1 MKSQREYQTRN
12 GRMLRG
18 FPEGSESSSG
28 FCHQNV
34 QLAELRT
41 VCVTCPTVQLEPSV
55 SVVKE
60 AWKFVKEI

>member
-1 MKSQREYQTRN
+1 MKFKTYEEDGEYQTRN

-28 FCHQNV
+28 LCHQSV

-41 VCVTCPTVQLEPSV
+41 VLRVSQCSSGLLFQL
-55 SVVKE
+55 
-60 AWKFVKEI
+60 